1 MNMPMTVM
9 LYDALHEPNLDDYM
23 DCKSESVWIV
33 FGCLAYC
40 DTCLPEHYR
49 VIE

>member
-1 MNMPMTVM
+1 MNIM
-9 LYDALHEPNLDDYM
+9 LYDGQYNLDDCM
-23 DCKSESVWIV
+23 KIV

-40 DTCLPEHYR
+40 DTCLPEYHR

>member
-1 MNMPMTVM
+1 MTVM
-9 LYDALHEPNLDDYM
+9 LYDGQYNLDDCM
-23 DCKSESVWIV
+23 NCKSESVWIV

-40 DTCLPEHYR
+40 DTCLPEHHR